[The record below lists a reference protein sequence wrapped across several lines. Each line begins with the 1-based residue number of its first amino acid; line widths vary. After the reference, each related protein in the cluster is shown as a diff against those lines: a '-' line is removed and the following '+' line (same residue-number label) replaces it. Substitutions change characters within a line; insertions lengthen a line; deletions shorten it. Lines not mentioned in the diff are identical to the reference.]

1 MMTRLTII
9 IIQVVIA
16 FDYYCCCGVLFI
28 VCVDV
33 KSETKM
39 RKEKNNESDF
49 CLIV

>member
-1 MMTRLTII
+1 MITHLII
-9 IIQVVIA
+9 IIIIGVTVLL
-16 FDYYCCCGVLFI
+16 YYCCCGVLFI

-39 RKEKNNESDF
+39 RKVKINESDF

>member
-9 IIQVVIA
+9 INFSVIA
-16 FDYYCCCGVLFI
+16 FDYYYGCGVLFI

-33 KSETKM
+33 KSVTKM
-39 RKEKNNESDF
+39 RKEQNNESDF